1 MRDGWRSASDGL
13 RSRWS
18 ASFAVALA
26 AHAGVFALLAGTAVV
41 RLDLVPTTIDLA
53 FLDASDRSAGPGE
66 RAPELRVAATL
77 SADAP
82 PAQPAEA
89 APPAPRAEAAPPAPP
104 AEAAPPP
111 PAPEIARADPA
122 PEPVPAPPK
131 PAESER
137 IARPVAKSAARE
149 ASPARPAAP
158 APPQPALPAPVEGAG
173 TQAATGSSR
182 TGGSD
187 TRSTAPAWAATA
199 RVRYEQVLFAWMN
212 RHKQYPMLAQRRGI
226 EGEGS
231 VRVRIDRDGR
241 VLERS
246 VARSTGEQMLDQ
258 AALDMVR
265 RANPFPA
272 VPSEYAG
279 ETFEFV
285 APIQYRLR

>member
-1 MRDGWRSASDGL
+1 MRDGRRSASDGL

-18 ASFAVALA
+18 ASFVVALA

-82 PAQPAEA
+82 PA
-89 APPAPRAEAAPPAPP
+89 PP

-137 IARPVAKSAARE
+137 VARPVPKPAPGPAARE

-158 APPQPALPAPVEGAG
+158 APPQPASPAPVEGAG

-182 TGGSD
+182 TGGYD